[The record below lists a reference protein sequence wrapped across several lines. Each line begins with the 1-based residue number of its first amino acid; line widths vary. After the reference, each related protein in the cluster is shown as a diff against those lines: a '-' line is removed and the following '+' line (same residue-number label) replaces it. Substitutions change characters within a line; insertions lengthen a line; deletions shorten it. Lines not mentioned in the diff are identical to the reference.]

1 MAYSGSHET
10 RTRKCYEFKRHINVI
25 SYQSRKKDKNK
36 IQQSLLYLVEDDYI
50 HIHYRLK
57 P

>member
-10 RTRKCYEFKRHINVI
+10 RTRKCYEFKRRINVI
-25 SYQSRKKDKNK
+25 SYQSRKRDKIK